1 MNKNFQF
8 ANSKMT
14 LTTNKEDVT
23 DDPKGQIYYALMPS
37 ISLVRNVI
45 KGNIFINKYKG

>member
-1 MNKNFQF
+1 MNKNFLF
-8 ANSKMT
+8 ASFKMT

-23 DDPKGQIYYALMPS
+23 DDPKSQIYYALMPN

-45 KGNIFINKYKG
+45 KGNIFIDKYKE